1 MAELADITPGL
12 SATVQHQVDESSTA
26 SHKFSGSVDVLATP
40 ELVRLMEQAA
50 VTALVDR
57 LPPGATT
64 VGAVINVQHLAPT
77 PEGLGVE
84 VRATLTGVEGRRLTF
99 DIVARD
105 DVEDIGR
112 ATHERVVVDE
122 VKFMA
127 GANQKLIAE
136 APNL

>member
-1 MAELADITPGL
+1 MAELAGTTPGL

-57 LPPGATT
+57 LPPGVTT

-77 PEGLGVE
+77 PVGLGVE
-84 VRATLTGVEGRRLTF
+84 VTATLTGVEGRHLTF

-105 DVEDIGR
+105 DVEEIGR

-122 VKFMA
+122 AKFMA
-127 GANQKLIAE
+127 GANQKLTAQ
-136 APNL
+136 APNR

>member
-12 SATVQHQVDESSTA
+12 SATVRHQVDESSTA

-77 PEGLGVE
+77 PVGLGVE
-84 VRATLTGVEGRRLTF
+84 VTATLTGVEGHRLTF

-105 DVEDIGR
+105 DVEEIGR

-122 VKFMA
+122 EKFMA
-127 GANQKLIAE
+127 GAKQKLTDQ
-136 APNL
+136 APNP

>member
-1 MAELADITPGL
+1 MAELAEITPGL
-12 SATVQHQVDESSTA
+12 SATVQHRVDESSTA

-40 ELVRLMEQAA
+40 ELVRLMEQAG

-77 PEGLGVE
+77 PVGLGVE
-84 VRATLTGVEGRRLTF
+84 VTATLTGVEGRRLTF

-105 DVEDIGR
+105 DVEEIGR

-122 VKFMA
+122 AKFMA
-127 GANQKLIAE
+127 GAKQKLTAQ
-136 APNL
+136 APNP

>member
-1 MAELADITPGL
+1 MAELADIAPGL

-57 LPPGATT
+57 LLLGATT

-77 PEGLGVE
+77 PVGLGVE
-84 VRATLTGVEGRRLTF
+84 VTATLTGVEGRRLTF

-105 DVEDIGR
+105 DVEEIGR

-122 VKFMA
+122 EKFMA
-127 GANQKLIAE
+127 GANQKLTDQ